1 MSGTVLVLDSNRN
14 KVIGEMGQSSQFSL
28 LDVIIRKALRLYIKD
43 QEVSVMLIIH
53 GNIKTMEERDY
64 EDGFI
69 RILDGKIVAIGEMG
83 DQGT

>member
-1 MSGTVLVLDSNRN
+1 
-14 KVIGEMGQSSQFSL
+14 
-28 LDVIIRKALRLYIKD
+28 
-43 QEVSVMLIIH
+43 MLIIH

-83 DQGT
+83 DCPQDVVERKRFWMPGVIW